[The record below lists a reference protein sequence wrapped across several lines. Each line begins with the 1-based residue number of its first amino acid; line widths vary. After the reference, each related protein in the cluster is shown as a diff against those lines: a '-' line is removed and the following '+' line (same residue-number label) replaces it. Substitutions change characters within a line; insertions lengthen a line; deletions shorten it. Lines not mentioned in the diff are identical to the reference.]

1 MSWTTACDVAGAIA
15 ILCGAIL
22 TLIAAIGLVRF
33 ESLYLRMHS
42 ATKPQTLGLLLIL
55 VGLAL
60 TLRTWNALGTLLL
73 VAIAQAL
80 TAPVS
85 AHMLSRAAYRAG
97 LVQRDEFDYDELAD
111 ALERA
116 EREDARGG
124 SSSSEAAGAAERN
137 GVTDDPSDP
146 GPDGP

>member
-1 MSWTTACDVAGAIA
+1 MSWATTLDVAGAVA
-15 ILCGAIL
+15 ILCGALL

-33 ESLYLRMHS
+33 ESLYLRMHA

-97 LVQRDEFDYDELAD
+97 LVHREQFDFDELAD

-116 EREDARGG
+116 ERDAGTAESPRRGG
-124 SSSSEAAGAAERN
+124 APREGPPGDATDPER
-137 GVTDDPSDP
+137 D
-146 GPDGP
+146 